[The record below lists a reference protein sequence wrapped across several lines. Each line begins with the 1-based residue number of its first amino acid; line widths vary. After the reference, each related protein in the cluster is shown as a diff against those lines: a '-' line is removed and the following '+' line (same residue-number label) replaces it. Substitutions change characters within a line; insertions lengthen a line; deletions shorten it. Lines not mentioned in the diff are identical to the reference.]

1 MSAVL
6 IKDLEQ
12 RWLSL
17 RAEQVCNVADWAEAA
32 SHVLPHQRNVV
43 QAGISGSPANP
54 GKHSVPER
62 LCSDA
67 EDANEQLAAGTMELC
82 TPLDGSWFEFSP
94 APQIPEES
102 KDAVSQWLADCTER
116 IRSTL
121 QRSNFY
127 SSVHQTYLQRG
138 CFGTTAIFV
147 DSTGLAPLNF
157 QVWDAGTFVIAENA
171 AGRVDTVMREIQM
184 TAKQAVE
191 LFGDF
196 AGAKPIDAFKA
207 GKLTERFSFIH
218 SIHPTGKGDFES
230 VYWRIG
236 DHSGGPAKVVQHDF
250 FPAFVGRY
258 LRQSAQSPY
267 GTSPALRALPDIR
280 RLNDLELQ
288 IATIVQTMASPR
300 TIVPAGY
307 EGVVDLRPG
316 GITVGGKTREEDPK
330 EWLTGGR
337 PDFIQNFYDQKRAS
351 VEERFHKSL
360 FTQFANIEHQITAR
374 EVSAREREKLM
385 RFSPTFTLL
394 TTEVLNPLLEL
405 VFMLEYKTGSL
416 PAAPAEAFYR
426 APSGP
431 ILLFPSIVQTSRMS
445 LAIQAARAQGWAE
458 TLELFAQTPA
468 VLDNIDQDRAFRD
481 IARSKGLA
489 AFLRDESERDD
500 RRAAAAQQ
508 QQMQMAAELAAK
520 NPQAVKT
527 LMDSAA

>member
-6 IKDLEQ
+6 IKDLEA
-12 RWLSL
+12 RWHSL
-17 RAEQVCNVADWAEAA
+17 RAEQACNVAEWSEAA
-32 SHVLPHQRNVV
+32 SHVLPHQKNVV
-43 QAGISGSPANP
+43 LAGLSGSPTP

-62 LCSDA
+62 LNSDA
-67 EDANEQLAAGTMELC
+67 EDANEQLAAGTMALC

-94 APQIPEES
+94 APQIPEQA
-102 KDAVSQWLADCTER
+102 KDIVSQWLNECTER
-116 IRSTL
+116 IRSEL
-121 QRSNFY
+121 ARSNFY
-127 SSVHQTYLQRG
+127 ASVHQTYLQRG
-138 CFGTTAIFV
+138 CYGTTCIYV
-147 DSTGLAPLNF
+147 DSTGLQPLSF
-157 QVWDAGTFVIAENA
+157 QVWDAGTFVIAEN
-171 AGRVDTVMREIQM
+171 GQGKVDTVMRQIQM

-191 LFGDF
+191 LFGDN
-196 AGAKPIDAFKA
+196 AGPKAVDAVKA
-207 GKLTERFSFIH
+207 NKLTDRFSYIH
-218 SIHPTGKGDFES
+218 SIHPTGRGDYES
-230 VYWRIG
+230 VYWPCG
-236 DHSGGPAKVVQHDF
+236 NADTVSKVVTHDI

-280 RLNDLELQ
+280 RLNDMELQ

-316 GITVGGKTREEDPK
+316 GITVGGRTREDDPR

-337 PDFIQNFYDQKRAS
+337 PDFIQAFYDQKRAS

-360 FTQFANIEHQITAR
+360 FSQFANIEHQITAR

-394 TTEVLNPLLEL
+394 TTEVLNPMLEL
-405 VFMLEYKTGSL
+405 VFMLSYRAGVL
-416 PAAPAEAFYR
+416 PPAPVEAFYP
-426 APSGP
+426 AASGP
-431 ILLFPSIVQTSRMS
+431 ILLFPAIVQTSRMS
-445 LAIQAARAQGWAE
+445 LAIQAAKAQGWAE
-458 TLELFAQTPA
+458 MMELFAPMPDL
-468 VLDNIDQDRAFRD
+468 LDNIDRDKAFRE
-481 IARSKGLA
+481 IGRSKGLGA
-489 AFLRDESERDD
+489 YMLDERERDD

-527 LMDSAA
+527 LMEAAA